1 MLKVSR
7 MTISQLMIVICLS
20 AICVLLWENR
30 TLRCRNVSVSHRLR
44 SPADFPYDEPT
55 VNHTTKPKTRLVNSK
70 TTLVTTPVAIT
81 EATATLVH
89 PLQEK
94 PLSKPTA
101 VIIFTSMRSGSS
113 FLGELFNQHSQV
125 FYMFEPLHAF
135 GSYKE
140 QRENRFRALHDISRC
155 NFTNLPNMYKQ
166 AVEGGYAPDQSS
178 RCVEDNFCFKFKSL
192 FLSRDTDLCQ
202 SPWKGCKVPFD
213 PQILSQVCQRS
224 LFPVSKVIAE
234 PFLESLEPILEDSRV
249 ELRVIH
255 LVRDPR
261 AVMSSR
267 KDVFSDAKNTFA
279 IKGNVNYLCN
289 SQRRNLRFAECMNS
303 LCDGVKP
310 SRLWKGRYKRLRF
323 EDVSARPLEVAR
335 EVYNFVGLNFN
346 SIIEKWIKL
355 NTRAE
360 ASQSSNKFSTKR
372 DSMSAVGHW
381 RQSLSLN
388 ETLIIQSACFD
399 NMSKLNYTLISNE
412 HDLNNTKLNLW

>member
-1 MLKVSR
+1 
-7 MTISQLMIVICLS
+7 MIVICLS

-155 NFTNLPNMYKQ
+155 NFTNLPNILPY
-166 AVEGGYAPDQSS
+166 V
-178 RCVEDNFCFKFKSL
+178 KSL
-192 FLSRDTDLCQ
+192 QFQPTGRRRICAGSVISVTPISANRLGRGVRSRLTHRYC
-202 SPWKGCKVPFD
+202 PKFVNE
-213 PQILSQVCQRS
+213 VCFQYPSYVNRIQ
-224 LFPVSKVIAE
+224 VIAE

-412 HDLNNTKLNLW
+412 HDLNN

>member
-166 AVEGGYAPDQSS
+166 A
-178 RCVEDNFCFKFKSL
+178 
-192 FLSRDTDLCQ
+192 
-202 SPWKGCKVPFD
+202 
-213 PQILSQVCQRS
+213 
-224 LFPVSKVIAE
+224 VIAE